1 MKGSKIPELLEKI
14 NRTAKDADFKQ
25 LAKLD
30 YDLLMQNLRDLY
42 EAIDEARNTP
52 ANEEVI
58 VTVPQPVRKKLL
70 NPNEGILLTNEVAP
84 PAPEVKTEQPVV
96 QKTVTPTPL
105 VTEVKQ
111 QQVAEPPVEKVV
123 VKEPVIQVTEKK
135 PEPVTEK
142 KPEPVNKTTTPV
154 TSINEKIQ
162 GSTSL
167 NDKLK
172 AGTTEIHRRL
182 SVRPLKDLIDLNK
195 RFVIQNELFKG
206 NADAMAAA
214 VQFID
219 SAQDITTAETY
230 LNNEVAPKLA
240 WDETSQAVRM
250 FRKLVKQKFGEE

>member
-1 MKGSKIPELLEKI
+1 MKSSKIPELLEKI

-42 EAIDEARNTP
+42 EAIDEARNNP

-58 VTVPQPVRKKLL
+58 VIVPQPVRKKLL

-96 QKTVTPTPL
+96 QKTVTPTPV

-111 QQVAEPPVEKVV
+111 QQLAEPPVEKVV
-123 VKEPVIQVTEKK
+123 VKEPVVQ
-135 PEPVTEK
+135 VTEK

>member
-42 EAIDEARNTP
+42 EAIDEARNNP

-70 NPNEGILLTNEVAP
+70 NPNEGILLTSEVAP

-96 QKTVTPTPL
+96 QKTVTPTPV

-123 VKEPVIQVTEKK
+123 VKEPVIQVN
-135 PEPVTEK
+135 EK

-182 SVRPLKDLIDLNK
+182 AVRPLKDLIDLNK

>member
-14 NRTAKDADFKQ
+14 NRTAKDADFAR
-25 LAKLD
+25 LSKLD
-30 YDLLMQNLRDLY
+30 YDLLMQHLRDLY
-42 EAIDEARNTP
+42 EAIDNARN
-52 ANEEVI
+52 NNEEEEVI
-58 VTVPQPVRKKLL
+58 VTVQPVRKKLL
-70 NPNEGILLTNEVAP
+70 NPNEGILLTNDVTP

-96 QKTVTPTPL
+96 QKTVIPTPI

-111 QQVAEPPVEKVV
+111 QQPVVEPIAEKAVI
-123 VKEPVIQVTEKK
+123 KEPVIPVIEKK
-135 PEPVTEK
+135 PEPVVK
-142 KPEPVNKTTTPV
+142 AGTPV

-172 AGTTEIHRRL
+172 AGTAEIHRRL

-195 RFVIQNELFKG
+195 RFVTTNELFKG

-219 SAQDITTAETY
+219 SVQDIDRRRNLPEQRSS
-230 LNNEVAPKLA
+230 P
-240 WDETSQAVRM
+240 
-250 FRKLVKQKFGEE
+250 

>member
-1 MKGSKIPELLEKI
+1 MKSSKIPELLEKI

-42 EAIDEARNTP
+42 EAIDEARNNP

-96 QKTVTPTPL
+96 QKTVTPTPV

-111 QQVAEPPVEKVV
+111 QQLAEPPVEKVV
-123 VKEPVIQVTEKK
+123 VKEPVVQ
-135 PEPVTEK
+135 VTEK

>member
-42 EAIDEARNTP
+42 EAIDEARSNP

-96 QKTVTPTPL
+96 QKTVTPTPV

-123 VKEPVIQVTEKK
+123 VKEPVIQ
-135 PEPVTEK
+135 VTEK

>member
-30 YDLLMQNLRDLY
+30 YDMLMQNLRDLY

-123 VKEPVIQVTEKK
+123 VKEPVVQVTEKK
-135 PEPVTEK
+135 TEPVIK
-142 KPEPVNKTTTPV
+142 ASTPV

>member
-1 MKGSKIPELLEKI
+1 MKGPKIPELLEKI

-42 EAIDEARNTP
+42 EAIDEARNNP
-52 ANEEVI
+52 ANEGVI

-70 NPNEGILLTNEVAP
+70 NPNEGILLTSEVTP

-96 QKTVTPTPL
+96 QKTVIPTP
-105 VTEVKQ
+105 VVPEVKHEQ
-111 QQVAEPPVEKVV
+111 PVVKPTVEKVV
-123 VKEPVIQVTEKK
+123 VKELVVQ
-135 PEPVTEK
+135 VTEK
-142 KPEPVNKTTTPV
+142 KPEPVNKNTTPV

-167 NDKLK
+167 NEKLK
-172 AGTTEIHRRL
+172 AGTNEIHRRL
-182 SVRPLKDLIDLNK
+182 AVRPLKDLIDLNK

-206 NADAMAAA
+206 NADAMATA

-219 SAQDITTAETY
+219 SAQDITAAETY
-230 LNNEVAPKLA
+230 LNNEVAPKLG
-240 WDETSQAVRM
+240 WDEASQPVRM

>member
-1 MKGSKIPELLEKI
+1 MKSSKIPELLEKI
-14 NRTAKDADFKQ
+14 NRTAKDADFAR
-25 LAKLD
+25 LSKLD
-30 YDLLMQNLRDLY
+30 YDLLMQHLRDLY
-42 EAIDEARNTP
+42 EAIDNARN
-52 ANEEVI
+52 NNEEEEVI

-70 NPNEGILLTNEVAP
+70 NPNEGILLTNDVTP

-96 QKTVTPTPL
+96 QKTVIPTPII
-105 VTEVKQ
+105 TEVKQ
-111 QQVAEPPVEKVV
+111 QQPVVEPIAEKVV
-123 VKEPVIQVTEKK
+123 VKEPVISVIEKK
-135 PEPVTEK
+135 PEPVVK
-142 KPEPVNKTTTPV
+142 AGTPV

-167 NDKLK
+167 NEKLK

-219 SAQDITTAETY
+219 SVQDITAAETY
-230 LNNEVAPKLA
+230 LNNEVAPKLN
-240 WDETSQAVRM
+240 WDEASQAVRM